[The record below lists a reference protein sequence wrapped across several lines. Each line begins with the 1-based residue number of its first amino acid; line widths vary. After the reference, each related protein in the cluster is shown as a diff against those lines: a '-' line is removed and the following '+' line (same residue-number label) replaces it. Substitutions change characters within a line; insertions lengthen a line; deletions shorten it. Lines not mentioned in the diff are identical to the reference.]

1 MLQTDR
7 KKELVIDR
15 AQMRK
20 VALPLIKTPKIEF
33 SRFDVNFTSGG
44 RGERVVDFGGPTRE
58 FFTLLLDDFKK
69 SDLNMFE
76 GQGGYLLP
84 VYNKAAIAGEIFH
97 GFGKTIVISALHGGQ
112 GFPFFPPFVLSYFR
126 GREYEHELSTLFI
139 VNSYLKDYIDKINAA
154 DSQEELNRTIGED
167 TERFMDNCGWS
178 CTDMVTIRNRLY
190 YVQTLLQWDL
200 VDKRSTSLNEIRLGL
215 NCLQFLDKVKQLPEF
230 EHLLLVR
237 SKRVTTAQFIK
248 EKLTPQVHVL
258 ETGNADEEKAKKFT
272 LKCLDDL
279 EDKEA
284 SRLFQFIT
292 GLDDVPTYDFSMEV
306 DFNKTHKKSKLPEA
320 VTCIQKLLIPLG
332 NKTILEFYSSFG
344 IALNFGRIGFDE
356 NI

>member
-1 MLQTDR
+1 M
-7 KKELVIDR
+7 
-15 AQMRK
+15 
-20 VALPLIKTPKIEF
+20 
-33 SRFDVNFTSGG
+33 
-44 RGERVVDFGGPTRE
+44 
-58 FFTLLLDDFKK
+58 
-69 SDLNMFE
+69 
-76 GQGGYLLP
+76 
-84 VYNKAAIAGEIFH
+84 
-97 GFGKTIVISALHGGQ
+97 
-112 GFPFFPPFVLSYFR
+112 
-126 GREYEHELSTLFI
+126 
-139 VNSYLKDYIDKINAA
+139 
-154 DSQEELNRTIGED
+154 
-167 TERFMDNCGWS
+167 
-178 CTDMVTIRNRLY
+178 
-190 YVQTLLQWDL
+190 QTLLQWDL
-200 VDKRSTSLNEIRLGL
+200 VDKRSASLNEIKLGL

-248 EKLTPQVHVL
+248 EKLTPQVHL
-258 ETGNADEEKAKKFT
+258 LTTGNADEEKAKKFT

-306 DFNKTHKKSKLPEA
+306 DFNKTHKKSKLPES